1 MFVERGLVE
10 TDGFEERSKGK
21 MEDFTKISPISC
33 ETASHGK
40 PDNFYTAQ
48 RGPNESLTKSEQ
60 KMVDEHKKVMLVD
73 DDDTNNFICR
83 RMLKI
88 FDPTI
93 EVIEFIDPEA
103 ALEYIKRENEEEVSL
118 LLLDINMPKI
128 NAWQFLENLGK
139 DKKEY
144 DIIILTSSIDP
155 KDRMRARQVENIKGF
170 WTKPLSLEMINGY
183 FSNNFAFFS

>member
-1 MFVERGLVE
+1 
-10 TDGFEERSKGK
+10 
-21 MEDFTKISPISC
+21 
-33 ETASHGK
+33 
-40 PDNFYTAQ
+40 
-48 RGPNESLTKSEQ
+48 
-60 KMVDEHKKVMLVD
+60 MVDEHKKVMLVD